1 MHINS
6 HSYDQED
13 PLRHFR
19 QKFYLPTD
27 DQGKPLIYFCGHS
40 LGLQP
45 KNVSQSIQ
53 QELEKWQQQ
62 GVEGHFREPTPWVS
76 YHHWLKKPLAHLVG
90 AREHEVVAMNNLTT
104 NLHLMLVSFY
114 RPTTQRYK
122 ILIEAAAFPS
132 DHYAVE
138 SQVRFHGFDPADA
151 LVMLS
156 PRPGEET
163 LRTEDIL
170 SAIATHDSDLALVL
184 LPGVQ
189 YYTGQ
194 FFDLPPITEAAHR
207 VGARAGFDLAHAIG
221 NVPLQLHDWNVDFAV
236 WCSYKYLNSG
246 PGNNGGAFVHER
258 YANDPSLPRFAGWW
272 GHSEQE
278 RFQMQPGFK
287 PMHGVDGWQL
297 SNVNILSIAAQRAS
311 LQMIEKAT
319 IQAMREKSVRLTG
332 FLVECLQAMGLT
344 NQYLT
349 IITPEDA
356 AQRGC
361 QLSLTLHHQGKEVF
375 EQLTQAGV
383 VADWRE
389 PNVIRVAPTPL
400 YNTFEEVYQFCEIL
414 QGIRNTNN

>member
-1 MHINS
+1 MHINP
-6 HSYDQED
+6 HPYDQED
-13 PLRHFR
+13 PLRTFR
-19 QKFYLPTD
+19 QEFYLPTD
-27 DQGKPLIYFCGHS
+27 DDGKPLIYFCGHS

-45 KNVSQSIQ
+45 KNVSHSIQ
-53 QELEKWQQQ
+53 QELEKWQKQ
-62 GVEGHFREPTPWVS
+62 GVEGHLRKPTPWVL
-76 YHHWLKKPLAHLVG
+76 YHHLLKKPLAHLVG
-90 AREHEVVAMNNLTT
+90 AGEHEVVAMNNLTT

-114 RPTTQRYK
+114 RPTAQRYK

-194 FFDLPPITEAAHR
+194 FFDLPSITEAAHR
-207 VGARAGFDLAHAIG
+207 AGAQAGFDLAHAIG

-258 YANDPSLPRFAGWW
+258 YAHDPSLPRFAGWW
-272 GHSEQE
+272 GHDEQE
-278 RFQMQPGFK
+278 RFRMQPGFK
-287 PMHGVDGWQL
+287 PMYGVDGWQL
-297 SNVNILSIAAQRAS
+297 SNVNILSMAAQRAS
-311 LQMIEKAT
+311 LQMIEEAT

-344 NQYLT
+344 DQYLT
-349 IITPEDA
+349 IITPEDV

-361 QLSLTLHHQGKEVF
+361 QLSLTLHHQGKKVF
-375 EQLTQAGV
+375 ERLTQAGV

-400 YNTFEEVYQFCEIL
+400 YNTFEEVYRFCEIL
-414 QGIRNTNN
+414 QRIRTTNN